1 MTTITFDTLK
11 FVERLEKAGIP
22 RDHAKAEAEAEALA
36 DVLAS
41 GSQELATTGDINTVR
56 TEMREM
62 RLEINGEM
70 KLIRWMVG
78 LSLAISTGILAMLFK
93 LFFALPH

>member
-1 MTTITFDTLK
+1 MTTITSDTLK

-22 RDHAKAEAEAEALA
+22 RDHAKAEAEALA

-41 GSQELATTGDINTVR
+41 GSQELATTGDINTVK

>member
-1 MTTITFDTLK
+1 M
-11 FVERLEKAGIP
+11 
-22 RDHAKAEAEAEALA
+22 HAKAEAEALA

-41 GSQELATTGDINTVR
+41 GAQELSTKSDLRELELRINS
-56 TEMREM
+56 
-62 RLEINGEM
+62 EI

>member
-22 RDHAKAEAEAEALA
+22 RDHAKAEAEALA

-41 GSQELATTGDINTVR
+41 GSQELATTGDINTVK

>member
-22 RDHAKAEAEAEALA
+22 RDHAKAEAEALA

>member
-1 MTTITFDTLK
+1 MTSLTFDTLK

-22 RDHAKAEAEAEALA
+22 RDHAKAEAEALA

-41 GSQELATTGDINTVR
+41 GAQKLSTKSNLRELELRINS
-56 TEMREM
+56 
-62 RLEINGEM
+62 EI

>member
-1 MTTITFDTLK
+1 MASIAFDTLK

-22 RDHAKAEAEAEALA
+22 RDHAKAEAEALA

-41 GSQELATTGDINTVR
+41 GSQERSTKSDLRELELRINS
-56 TEMREM
+56 
-62 RLEINGEM
+62 EI

-78 LSLAISTGILAMLFK
+78 LSLAISIGILAMLFK

>member
-22 RDHAKAEAEAEALA
+22 RDHAKAEAEALA
-36 DVLAS
+36 DILAS
-41 GSQELATTGDINTVR
+41 GSQDLATTGDINTVR

>member
-1 MTTITFDTLK
+1 MASITFDTLK

-22 RDHAKAEAEAEALA
+22 RDHAKAEAEALA
-36 DVLAS
+36 DVLSS
-41 GSQELATTGDINTVR
+41 GSQERSNKSDLRELELRINS
-56 TEMREM
+56 
-62 RLEINGEM
+62 EI
-70 KLIRWMVG
+70 KLIRWMLG

>member
-1 MTTITFDTLK
+1 MTSITFDTLK
-11 FVERLEKAGIP
+11 FVELSTKSDLRELEL
-22 RDHAKAEAEAEALA
+22 R
-36 DVLAS
+36 
-41 GSQELATTGDINTVR
+41 INS
-56 TEMREM
+56 
-62 RLEINGEM
+62 EI

>member
-1 MTTITFDTLK
+1 
-11 FVERLEKAGIP
+11 
-22 RDHAKAEAEAEALA
+22 
-36 DVLAS
+36 
-41 GSQELATTGDINTVR
+41 
-56 TEMREM
+56 MREI

-78 LSLAISTGILAMLFK
+78 LSLAISTGIMAMLFK

>member
-1 MTTITFDTLK
+1 MTSITFDTLK

-22 RDHAKAEAEAEALA
+22 RDHAKAEAEALA
-36 DVLAS
+36 DVLPS
-41 GSQELATTGDINTVR
+41 GSQELSTKSDLRELELRINS
-56 TEMREM
+56 
-62 RLEINGEM
+62 EI

>member
-22 RDHAKAEAEAEALA
+22 RDHAKAEAEALA

-41 GSQELATTGDINTVR
+41 GSQDLATTGDINTVR

-78 LSLAISTGILAMLFK
+78 LSLAISTGILTMLFK

>member
-22 RDHAKAEAEAEALA
+22 RDHAKAEAEALA

-41 GSQELATTGDINTVR
+41 GSQELATTGDINTVK

-62 RLEINGEM
+62 RLEINGKM

>member
-22 RDHAKAEAEAEALA
+22 RDHAKAEAEALA

-41 GSQELATTGDINTVR
+41 DSQDLATTGDINTVR

>member
-1 MTTITFDTLK
+1 MTTITSDTLK

-22 RDHAKAEAEAEALA
+22 RDHAKAEALA